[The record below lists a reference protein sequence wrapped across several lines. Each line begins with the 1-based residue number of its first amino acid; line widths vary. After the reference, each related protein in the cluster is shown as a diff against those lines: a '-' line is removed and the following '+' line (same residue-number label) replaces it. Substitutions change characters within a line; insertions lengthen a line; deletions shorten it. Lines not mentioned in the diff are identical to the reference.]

1 MESYQYLSSP
11 NPTDI
16 SLEISSALLGSTCL
30 DLFVG
35 LDHELSFGVS
45 LGRLVP
51 AFIVDTLGVSEFCG
65 SLEVDSGAVI
75 NGEGLTT
82 LRGSD

>member
-30 DLFVG
+30 ALFIG
-35 LDHELSFGVS
+35 LDDELSFGVS

-51 AFIVDTLGVSEFCG
+51 TCIVNKLGVSEFCG
-65 SLEVDSGAVI
+65 SLEVDGGAVI
-75 NGEGLTT
+75 NGEEWTT
-82 LRGSD
+82 LRGFG